1 VHVNA
6 EAERPLRVVVAE
18 DSFLTR
24 AGVVRVLENA
34 GFAVVGEAH
43 DADELLDQVRE
54 QRPDVVITDIRMPP
68 THTNEGLRAAAVIR
82 AELPHTGVL
91 VLSQYVNESYAL
103 QLLGDSAAGV
113 GYLLKDRVMEPQG
126 FVEAVRQV
134 ARGGSALD
142 PEVVAHM
149 LDRRRV
155 GGPIDRL
162 TDRERDALA
171 FMAQGMANAPIAAA
185 LEISEHTLQRH
196 IGSVF
201 AKLDLPVSSEE
212 HRRVLAVLTYLRAQE
227 N

>member
-1 VHVNA
+1 VSR
-6 EAERPLRVVVAE
+6 EAERLRVVVAE

-34 GFAVVGEAH
+34 GLAVVGEAH
-43 DADELLDQVRE
+43 DADELLAQVRE

-68 THTNEGLRAAAVIR
+68 THTDEGVRAAAVIR
-82 AELPHTGVL
+82 GELPHTGVL

-103 QLLGDSAAGV
+103 QLLGESAAGV
-113 GYLLKDRVMEPQG
+113 GYLLKERVMEPQG
-126 FVEAVRQV
+126 FVDAVRQV

-162 TDRERDALA
+162 TERERDALA
-171 FMAQGMANAPIAAA
+171 LMAQGMANAPIAAA

-201 AKLDLPVSSEE
+201 AKLDLPVSSED

-227 N
+227 D

>member
-1 VHVNA
+1 VSR
-6 EAERPLRVVVAE
+6 EAERLRVVVAE

-43 DADELLDQVRE
+43 DAEELLERVRE

-68 THTNEGLRAAAVIR
+68 THTDEGVRAAAVIR

-103 QLLGDSAAGV
+103 QLLGESAAGV
-113 GYLLKDRVMEPQG
+113 GYLLKERVMEPQG
-126 FVEAVRQV
+126 FVDAVSQV
-134 ARGGSALD
+134 GRGGSALD

-162 TDRERDALA
+162 TERERDALA
-171 FMAQGMANAPIAAA
+171 LMAQGMANAPIAAA

-201 AKLDLPVSSEE
+201 AKLDLPVSSED

-227 N
+227 D

>member
-1 VHVNA
+1 MSA

-24 AGVVRVLENA
+24 AGVVRVLEQA
-34 GFAVVGEAH
+34 GLAVVGEAR
-43 DADELLDQVRE
+43 DADELLEQVRE
-54 QRPDVVITDIRMPP
+54 QHPDVVITDIRMPP
-68 THTNEGLRAAAVIR
+68 TQTDEGVRAAAVIR
-82 AELPHTGVL
+82 GELPNTGVL
-91 VLSQYVNESYAL
+91 VLSQYVNERYAL
-103 QLLGDSAAGV
+103 QLLGESAAGV
-113 GYLLKDRVMEPQG
+113 GYLLKERVMEPRS
-126 FVEAVRQV
+126 FVDAVRQV

-162 TDRERDALA
+162 TARERDALA
-171 FMAQGMANAPIAAA
+171 LMAQGMANAPIAAA

-212 HRRVLAVLTYLRAQE
+212 HRRVLAVLTYLHAQE
-227 N
+227 SQA

>member
-1 VHVNA
+1 M
-6 EAERPLRVVVAE
+6 
-18 DSFLTR
+18 
-24 AGVVRVLENA
+24 LESA

-43 DADELLDQVRE
+43 DAEELLEQVRE

-68 THTNEGLRAAAVIR
+68 THTDEGVRAAAVIR

-91 VLSQYVNESYAL
+91 VLSQYVNERYAL
-103 QLLGDSAAGV
+103 QLLGESAAGV
-113 GYLLKDRVMEPQG
+113 GYLLKERVMEPQG
-126 FVEAVRQV
+126 FVDAVSQV

-162 TDRERDALA
+162 TERERDALA
-171 FMAQGMANAPIAAA
+171 LMAQGMANAPIAAA

-201 AKLDLPVSSEE
+201 AKLDLPVSSED

-227 N
+227 D

>member
-1 VHVNA
+1 V
-6 EAERPLRVVVAE
+6 RPLRVVVAE

-43 DADELLDQVRE
+43 DAEELLERVRE

-68 THTNEGLRAAAVIR
+68 THTDEGVRAAAVIR

-103 QLLGDSAAGV
+103 QLLGESAAGV
-113 GYLLKDRVMEPQG
+113 GYLLKERVMEPQG
-126 FVEAVRQV
+126 FVDAVSQV
-134 ARGGSALD
+134 GRGGSALD

-162 TDRERDALA
+162 TERERDALA
-171 FMAQGMANAPIAAA
+171 LMAQGMANAPIAAA

-201 AKLDLPVSSEE
+201 AKLDLPVSSED